1 MRITELLK
9 KESIE
14 LGVKVADKNAAIDK
28 LISLMD
34 AGGRLNSIQGYKE
47 GILARE
53 ALGSTAIGEGIAIPH
68 AKVDAV
74 KEPGLAAMVVPEG
87 VDYEAF
93 DGSLANLIFM
103 IAAPAAGDDV
113 HLQALSRLSTLLMNP
128 GFKESLIGA
137 KDADEFLDIIDKAE
151 NERFGEEEKT
161 QEAENGTEYKKT
173 EKKEADQSD
182 QNASAVNAHYR
193 VLAVTACPTGIAHT
207 YMAAENLE
215 NTGKKLGISLKA
227 ETDGSGGAQN
237 VLTKEEIAAAEAI
250 IVAADKNVEMARFD
264 GKPVIM
270 VPVADGIHKAEA
282 LINQAVSGTV
292 PVYHY
297 SGDVSGAAS
306 EGESD
311 SIGRQIYKHLMNGVS
326 HMLPFVIG
334 GGILIA
340 LAFLLDDYSIDPS
353 NFGKN
358 TPLAAYLKTIGE
370 QAFGMMLPILAGF
383 IAMSIADRPG
393 LAVGLV
399 AGLIAKMGST
409 FANPAGGDV
418 NAGFLGALF
427 AGFAGGYL
435 VLGLKKLFSKLP
447 KSLEGIKPVLLYP
460 VIGIF
465 LAAVVTTFINPYMG
479 MINDGLTH
487 FLNGMGG
494 TSRVMLGM
502 ILGGMM
508 SIDMGG
514 PFNKAA
520 YVFGTAQ
527 LAEGNFEVM
536 ASVMAGGMVP
546 PLAIALC
553 TTFFKKKFTEKERQS
568 GVVNYVMGLS
578 FITEGAIPF
587 AAQDPLRVIP
597 SCLIGSAIA
606 GGSVHGIWLYVKST
620 SRRIIRTAYHR
631 QSGDVSGS
639 SCDRICRWLRDPGNS
654 EKERGRIKYCI
665 FPCIAGESRYILKGV
680 FYSSP
685 AKGRNGRAVFCV
697 RQSMRKI
704 DH

>member
-161 QEAENGTEYKKT
+161 QEAENGAEDKKT

-536 ASVMAGGMVP
+536 AAVMAGGMVP

-587 AAQDPLRVIP
+587 AAQDPLRVIL

-606 GGSVHGIWLYVKST
+606 GGLSMAFGCTLRAPHGGLFVLPTI
-620 SRRIIRTAYHR
+620 
-631 QSGDVSGS
+631 
-639 SCDRICRWLRDPGNS
+639 GNPVMYLAAVVI
-654 EKERGRIKYCI
+654 GAVVGCVIL
-665 FPCIAGESRYILKGV
+665 GILKKNV
-680 FYSSP
+680 EE
-685 AKGRNGRAVFCV
+685 
-697 RQSMRKI
+697 
-704 DH
+704 

>member
-9 KESIE
+9 RESIE
-14 LGVKVADKNAAIDK
+14 LDVAADSKEEAIDK
-28 LISLMD
+28 LVSLMD
-34 AGGRLNSIQGYKE
+34 AGGRLNDKAGYKE

-68 AKVDAV
+68 AKVEAV
-74 KEPGLAAMVVPEG
+74 KEPGLAAMVVKEG

-93 DGSLANLIFM
+93 DGSLAHLLFM
-103 IAAPAAGDDV
+103 IAAPAGGADV
-113 HLQALSRLSTLLMNP
+113 HLEALSRLSTLLMNP
-128 GFKESLIGA
+128 GFKENLITA
-137 KDADEFLDIIDKAE
+137 KDKDEFLKIIDEAE
-151 NERFGEEEKT
+151 VARFGAPEGGETREDDR
-161 QEAENGTEYKKT
+161 AFADLDGDG
-173 EKKEADQSD
+173 EADGGPAGD
-182 QNASAVNAHYR
+182 AVASGKQGGNGRASGNQGGNGRASGNQGGNGKASGGYR

-215 NTGKKLGISLKA
+215 NTGKKLGIALKA

-237 VLTKEEIAAAEAI
+237 VLTREEIAAADAI
-250 IVAADKNVEMARFD
+250 IIAADKNVEMARFD

-270 VPVADGIHKAEA
+270 VPVADGIHKAEE
-282 LINQAVSGTV
+282 LVNRAVSGTV
-292 PVYHY
+292 PVYRHT
-297 SGDVSGAAS
+297 GS
-306 EGESD
+306 EGGSPD
-311 SIGRQIYKHLMNGVS
+311 SGNDSVGRTIYKHLMNGVS

-340 LAFLLDDYSIDPS
+340 LAFLFDDYSINPS

-399 AGLIAKMGST
+399 AGMIAKMGAT

-427 AGFAGGYL
+427 AGFVGGYI
-435 VLGLKKLFSKLP
+435 VVGLRKLFSKLP

-487 FLNGMGG
+487 FLGGMGG
-494 TSRVMLGM
+494 ASRVVLGM
-502 ILGGMM
+502 VLGGMM

-536 ASVMAGGMVP
+536 AAVMAGGMVP
-546 PLAIALC
+546 PIAIALC
-553 TTFFKKKFTEKERQS
+553 TTFFKKKFTAKDRQS
-568 GVVNYVMGLS
+568 GIVNYVMGLS

-597 SCLIGSAIA
+597 SCIIGSALA
-606 GGSVHGIWLYVKST
+606 GGLSMAFGCTLRAPHGGIFVLPT
-620 SRRIIRTAYHR
+620 I
-631 QSGDVSGS
+631 
-639 SCDRICRWLRDPGNS
+639 GNPFMYLAA
-654 EKERGRIKYCI
+654 IV
-665 FPCIAGESRYILKGV
+665 AGAAVGCVILGFLKKNV
-680 FYSSP
+680 
-685 AKGRNGRAVFCV
+685 NE
-697 RQSMRKI
+697 
-704 DH
+704 

>member
-161 QEAENGTEYKKT
+161 QEAENGAEYKKT

-536 ASVMAGGMVP
+536 AAVMAGGMVP

-606 GGSVHGIWLYVKST
+606 GGLSMAFGCTLRAPHGGLFVLPTI
-620 SRRIIRTAYHR
+620 
-631 QSGDVSGS
+631 
-639 SCDRICRWLRDPGNS
+639 GNPVMYLAAVVI
-654 EKERGRIKYCI
+654 GAVVGCVIL
-665 FPCIAGESRYILKGV
+665 GILKKSV
-680 FYSSP
+680 EE
-685 AKGRNGRAVFCV
+685 
-697 RQSMRKI
+697 
-704 DH
+704 

>member
-151 NERFGEEEKT
+151 NERFGEEEKKT
-161 QEAENGTEYKKT
+161 QAAKNGAEDKKT

-536 ASVMAGGMVP
+536 AAVMAGGMVP

-606 GGSVHGIWLYVKST
+606 GGLSMAFGCTLRAPHGGLFVLPTI
-620 SRRIIRTAYHR
+620 
-631 QSGDVSGS
+631 
-639 SCDRICRWLRDPGNS
+639 GNPVMYLAAVVI
-654 EKERGRIKYCI
+654 GAVVGCV
-665 FPCIAGESRYILKGV
+665 ILGV
-680 FYSSP
+680 L
-685 AKGRNGRAVFCV
+685 KKNVEE
-697 RQSMRKI
+697 
-704 DH
+704 

>member
-9 KESIE
+9 QESIGLNQSVSTKE
-14 LGVKVADKNAAIDK
+14 EAIDRMVD
-28 LISLMD
+28 LMA
-34 AGGRLNSIQGYKE
+34 AGGRLKDKAGYKE

-53 ALGSTAIGEGIAIPH
+53 ALGSTGIGGGIAIPH
-68 AKVDAV
+68 AKVEAV
-74 KEPGLAAMVVPEG
+74 KEPGLAAMVVPDG

-93 DGSLANLIFM
+93 DGSLAHILFM
-103 IAAPAAGDDV
+103 IAAPAEGADV
-113 HLQALSRLSTLLMNP
+113 HLEALSRLSTLLMNP
-128 GFKESLIGA
+128 DFMEGLLKAGSKEEFLKVIDEAETARFGA
-137 KDADEFLDIIDKAE
+137 EEKAEENKADAAGGTEAVPAADE
-151 NERFGEEEKT
+151 
-161 QEAENGTEYKKT
+161 
-173 EKKEADQSD
+173 KETSGKQ
-182 QNASAVNAHYR
+182 ASGYR

-207 YMAAENLE
+207 YMAAESLE
-215 NTGKKLGISLKA
+215 NMAKKLGISFKV

-237 VLTKEEIAAAEAI
+237 VLTKEEIASAEAI
-250 IVAADKNVEMARFD
+250 IVAADKNVGMARFN
-264 GKPVIM
+264 GKPVIQ
-270 VPVADGIHKAEA
+270 VPVADGIHKAEE
-282 LINQAVSGTV
+282 LLTRAVSGNV
-292 PVYHY
+292 PVYHHQEEGGE
-297 SGDVSGAAS
+297 SSAS
-306 EGESD
+306 EEGKD
-311 SIGRQIYKHLMNGVS
+311 SIGRTIYKHLMNGVS

-340 LAFLLDDYSIDPS
+340 LAFLFDDYSIDPS

-399 AGLIAKMGST
+399 AGLVAKMGCT

-435 VLGLKKLFSKLP
+435 VLGLRKLFSKLP

-479 MINDGLTH
+479 MINNALSA

-494 TSRVMLGM
+494 TSRIVLGM
-502 ILGGMM
+502 VLGGMM

-546 PLAIALC
+546 PIAIALC

-568 GVVNYVMGLS
+568 GLVNYVMGLS

-597 SCLIGSAIA
+597 SCAIGAAVAGGLSMAFGCTLRAPHGGMFVLPTIGNPFMYLAAVVIGSFVGCVIL
-606 GGSVHGIWLYVKST
+606 GFLKK
-620 SRRIIRTAYHR
+620 
-631 QSGDVSGS
+631 DV
-639 SCDRICRWLRDPGNS
+639 
-654 EKERGRIKYCI
+654 E
-665 FPCIAGESRYILKGV
+665 A
-680 FYSSP
+680 
-685 AKGRNGRAVFCV
+685 
-697 RQSMRKI
+697 
-704 DH
+704 

>member
-151 NERFGEEEKT
+151 NERFGEEEKKT
-161 QEAENGTEYKKT
+161 QAAKNGAEDKKT

-237 VLTKEEIAAAEAI
+237 VLTKEEIVAAEAI

-536 ASVMAGGMVP
+536 AAVMAGGMVP

-568 GVVNYVMGLS
+568 GIVNYVMGLS

-597 SCLIGSAIA
+597 SCLAGAAVA
-606 GGSVHGIWLYVKST
+606 GGLSMAFGCTLRAPHGGLFVLPTI
-620 SRRIIRTAYHR
+620 
-631 QSGDVSGS
+631 
-639 SCDRICRWLRDPGNS
+639 GNPVMYLAAVVI
-654 EKERGRIKYCI
+654 GAVVGCVIL
-665 FPCIAGESRYILKGV
+665 GILKKNV
-680 FYSSP
+680 EE
-685 AKGRNGRAVFCV
+685 
-697 RQSMRKI
+697 
-704 DH
+704 

>member
-161 QEAENGTEYKKT
+161 QEAENGAEYKKT

-227 ETDGSGGAQN
+227 ETDGSSGAQN

-292 PVYHY
+292 PIYHY
-297 SGDVSGAAS
+297 SGEASDAAS
-306 EGESD
+306 EGEND
-311 SIGRQIYKHLMNGVS
+311 SVGRQIYKHLMNGVS

-427 AGFAGGYL
+427 AGFAGGYI

-536 ASVMAGGMVP
+536 AAVMAGGMVP

-568 GVVNYVMGLS
+568 GIVNYVMGLS

-597 SCLIGSAIA
+597 SCLAGAAVA
-606 GGSVHGIWLYVKST
+606 GGLSMAFGCTLRAPHGGLFVLPTI
-620 SRRIIRTAYHR
+620 
-631 QSGDVSGS
+631 
-639 SCDRICRWLRDPGNS
+639 GNPVMYLAAVVI
-654 EKERGRIKYCI
+654 GAVVGCVIL
-665 FPCIAGESRYILKGV
+665 GILKKNV
-680 FYSSP
+680 EE
-685 AKGRNGRAVFCV
+685 
-697 RQSMRKI
+697 
-704 DH
+704 

>member
-9 KESIE
+9 KQSIE
-14 LGVKVADKNAAIDK
+14 LGVKAASKEEAIDR
-28 LISLMD
+28 LIALMD
-34 AGGRLNSIQGYKE
+34 AGGRLNDRAGYKE

-53 ALGSTAIGEGIAIPH
+53 SLGSTAIGEGIAIPH
-68 AKVDAV
+68 AKVEAV
-74 KEPGLAAMVVPEG
+74 KEPGLAAITVPEG

-93 DGSLANLIFM
+93 DGSLSNLIFM
-103 IAAPAAGDDV
+103 IAAPAGGEDV
-113 HLQALSRLSTLLMNP
+113 HLEALSRLSTLLMNP
-128 GFKESLIGA
+128 GFKEALIHAGS
-137 KDADEFLDIIDKAE
+137 KEEFLEVIDQAE
-151 NERFGEEEKT
+151 TERFGKKEKMDEPEKAAEPEKT
-161 QEAENGTEYKKT
+161 GF
-173 EKKEADQSD
+173 
-182 QNASAVNAHYR
+182 R

-237 VLTKEEIAAAEAI
+237 ILTKEEIREAEAI

-270 VPVADGIHKAEA
+270 VPVADGIHKAEE
-282 LINQAVSGTV
+282 LIRRAVSGTV
-292 PVYHY
+292 PVYHHEGGT
-297 SGDVSGAAS
+297 SEAEAEGDK
-306 EGESD
+306 
-311 SIGRQIYKHLMNGVS
+311 SIGRTIYKHLMNGVS

-393 LAVGLV
+393 LAVGMV
-399 AGLIAKMGST
+399 AGMVAKMGCT

-435 VLGLKKLFSKLP
+435 VLGLKKIFSRLP

-460 VIGIF
+460 VLGIF
-465 LAAVVTTFINPYMG
+465 VAAVMTTLINPYMG

-494 TSRVMLGM
+494 ASRIVLGM
-502 ILGGMM
+502 VLGAMM

-536 ASVMAGGMVP
+536 AAVMAGGMVP
-546 PLAIALC
+546 PITIALC

-568 GVVNYVMGLS
+568 GVVNYIMGLS

-597 SCLIGSAIA
+597 ACGIGAAAAGGLSMAFGCTLRAPHGGIFVLPTIGNPLMYLAAVMGGAVAGCLILG
-606 GGSVHGIWLYVKST
+606 L
-620 SRRIIRTAYHR
+620 
-631 QSGDVSGS
+631 
-639 SCDRICRWLRDPGNS
+639 
-654 EKERGRIKYCI
+654 
-665 FPCIAGESRYILKGV
+665 LK
-680 FYSSP
+680 
-685 AKGRNGRAVFCV
+685 KNTEE
-697 RQSMRKI
+697 
-704 DH
+704 

>member
-9 KESIE
+9 PESIGLNVSVSTKE
-14 LGVKVADKNAAIDK
+14 EAIDR
-28 LISLMD
+28 LVALMD
-34 AGGRLNSIQGYKE
+34 AGGRLKDKVGYKE

-53 ALGSTAIGEGIAIPH
+53 ALGSTGIGGGIAIPH
-68 AKVDAV
+68 AKVEAV
-74 KEPGLAAMVVPEG
+74 KEPGLAAMVVPDG

-93 DGSLANLIFM
+93 DGSLANILFM
-103 IAAPAAGDDV
+103 IAAPAEGADV
-113 HLQALSRLSTLLMNP
+113 HLEALSRLSTLLMNP
-128 GFKESLIGA
+128 DFMEGLLLAKSKEEFLKVIDDAETARFGA
-137 KDADEFLDIIDKAE
+137 K
-151 NERFGEEEKT
+151 EEKGQDQAAAGSET
-161 QEAENGTEYKKT
+161 AGTKASSVNDAAAKT
-173 EKKEADQSD
+173 SG
-182 QNASAVNAHYR
+182 YR

-207 YMAAENLE
+207 YMAAESIE
-215 NTGKKLGISLKA
+215 NMAKKLGITCKV

-237 VLTKEEIAAAEAI
+237 VLTKEEIEAAEAI
-250 IVAADKNVEMARFD
+250 IVAADKNVGMARFN
-264 GKPVIM
+264 GKPVIQ
-270 VPVADGIHKAEA
+270 VPVADGIHKAEELLTRA
-282 LINQAVSGTV
+282 TSGSV
-292 PVYHY
+292 PVYHHQEDG
-297 SGDVSGAAS
+297 SESSAS
-306 EGESD
+306 EEGKD
-311 SIGRQIYKHLMNGVS
+311 SIGRTIYKHLMNGVS

-340 LAFLLDDYSIDPS
+340 IAFLLDDYSIDPS

-358 TPLAAYLKTIGE
+358 TPIAAYFKTIGE

-399 AGLIAKMGST
+399 AGLVAKMGCT
-409 FANPAGGDV
+409 FSNPAGGDV

-427 AGFAGGYL
+427 AGFAAGYL
-435 VLGLKKLFSKLP
+435 VLGLKKVFSKLP

-465 LAAVVTTFINPYMG
+465 LAAVITTFINPYMG
-479 MINDGLTH
+479 MINNALTS

-494 TSRVMLGM
+494 TSRIVLGM

-536 ASVMAGGMVP
+536 AAVMAGGMVP
-546 PLAIALC
+546 PIAIALC

-568 GVVNYVMGLS
+568 GVVNYIMGLS

-597 SCLIGSAIA
+597 SCAIGAAIA
-606 GGSVHGIWLYVKST
+606 GGLSMAFGCTLRAPHGGMFVLPTIGNPLMYLAAVVIGSIVGCVILGLIKK
-620 SRRIIRTAYHR
+620 
-631 QSGDVSGS
+631 DV
-639 SCDRICRWLRDPGNS
+639 
-654 EKERGRIKYCI
+654 E
-665 FPCIAGESRYILKGV
+665 A
-680 FYSSP
+680 
-685 AKGRNGRAVFCV
+685 
-697 RQSMRKI
+697 
-704 DH
+704 

>member
-9 KESIE
+9 SESIE
-14 LGVKVADKNAAIDK
+14 LGVKVLGKEEAIDR
-28 LISLMD
+28 LVSLMD
-34 AGGRLNSIQGYKE
+34 AGGRLKDTAGYKE

-68 AKVDAV
+68 AKVEAV

-87 VDYEAF
+87 VDYDAF
-93 DGSLANLIFM
+93 DGSLANLLFM
-103 IAAPAAGDDV
+103 IAAPAEGADV
-113 HLQALSRLSTLLMNP
+113 HLEALSRLSTLLMNP
-128 GFKESLIGA
+128 GFKEGLMGA
-137 KDADEFLDIIDKAE
+137 ADKDEFLRIIDEAE
-151 NERFGEEEKT
+151 VERFGALEGEAGQDAKADAKMSAKT
-161 QEAENGTEYKKT
+161 DAKAGAKTDAQAGAEAG
-173 EKKEADQSD
+173 S
-182 QNASAVNAHYR
+182 SSGYR

-215 NTGKKLGISLKA
+215 NTGKKLGIALKA

-237 VLTKEEIAAAEAI
+237 VLTREEIAAADAI
-250 IVAADKNVEMARFD
+250 IIAADKNVEMARFD

-270 VPVADGIHKAEA
+270 VPVADGIHKAEE
-282 LINQAVSGTV
+282 LIKRAVDGTV
-292 PVYHY
+292 PVYHHI
-297 SGDVSGAAS
+297 GAAGGESVS
-306 EGESD
+306 EGND
-311 SIGRQIYKHLMNGVS
+311 SIGRTIYKHLMNGVS

-340 LAFLLDDYSIDPS
+340 LAFLFDDYSINPA

-358 TPLAAYLKTIGE
+358 TPLAAYLKTVGE

-427 AGFAGGYL
+427 AGFVGGYI
-435 VLGLKKLFSKLP
+435 VAGLRKLFSKLP

-479 MINDGLTH
+479 MINDGLTR

-494 TSRVMLGM
+494 TSRIVLGM
-502 ILGGMM
+502 ALGAMM

-536 ASVMAGGMVP
+536 AAVMAGGMVP
-546 PLAIALC
+546 PIAIALC
-553 TTFFKKKFTEKERQS
+553 TTFFKKKFTAKERQS
-568 GVVNYVMGLS
+568 GIVNYVMGLS

-597 SCLIGSAIA
+597 SCIIGSAIA
-606 GGSVHGIWLYVKST
+606 GGLSMAFGCTLRAPHGGIFVLPT
-620 SRRIIRTAYHR
+620 I
-631 QSGDVSGS
+631 
-639 SCDRICRWLRDPGNS
+639 GNS
-654 EKERGRIKYCI
+654 FMYLAAVVVGAA
-665 FPCIAGESRYILKGV
+665 AGCVILGMLK
-680 FYSSP
+680 
-685 AKGRNGRAVFCV
+685 KNAVE
-697 RQSMRKI
+697 
-704 DH
+704 

>member
-14 LGVKVADKNAAIDK
+14 LGVKVSDKEEAIDR
-28 LISLMD
+28 LVSLMD
-34 AGGRLNSIQGYKE
+34 AGGRLKDTAGYKE

-68 AKVDAV
+68 AKVEAV

-87 VDYEAF
+87 VDYDAF
-93 DGSLANLIFM
+93 DGSLANLLFM
-103 IAAPAAGDDV
+103 IAAPAEGADV
-113 HLQALSRLSTLLMNP
+113 HLEALSRLSTLLMNP
-128 GFKESLIGA
+128 GFKEGLIGA
-137 KDADEFLDIIDKAE
+137 EDKDEFLRIIDEAE
-151 NERFGEEEKT
+151 VERFGAPEGETGQNAKED
-161 QEAENGTEYKKT
+161 AETGAKAGAKAQAGA
-173 EKKEADQSD
+173 EADTS
-182 QNASAVNAHYR
+182 SGYR

-215 NTGKKLGISLKA
+215 NTGKKLGIALKA

-237 VLTKEEIAAAEAI
+237 VLTREEIAAADAI
-250 IVAADKNVEMARFD
+250 IIAADKNVEMARFD

-270 VPVADGIHKAEA
+270 VPVADGIHKAEE
-282 LINQAVSGTV
+282 LIKRAVDGTV
-292 PVYHY
+292 PVYHHT
-297 SGDVSGAAS
+297 GAAGGES
-306 EGESD
+306 VPEGSD
-311 SIGRQIYKHLMNGVS
+311 SIGRTIYKHLMNGVS

-340 LAFLLDDYSIDPS
+340 LAFLFDDYSINPA

-358 TPLAAYLKTIGE
+358 TPLAAYLKTVGE

-399 AGLIAKMGST
+399 AGLIAKTGAT

-427 AGFAGGYL
+427 AGFVGGYI
-435 VLGLKKLFSKLP
+435 VAGLRKLFSRLP

-465 LAAVVTTFINPYMG
+465 LAAVVTTFVNPYMG

-494 TSRVMLGM
+494 VSRIVLGM
-502 ILGGMM
+502 VLGGMM

-536 ASVMAGGMVP
+536 AAVMAGGMVP
-546 PLAIALC
+546 PIAIALC
-553 TTFFKKKFTEKERQS
+553 TSFFKKKFTAKERQS
-568 GVVNYVMGLS
+568 GIVNYVMGLS

-597 SCLIGSAIA
+597 SCIIGSAIA
-606 GGSVHGIWLYVKST
+606 GGLSMAFGCTLRAPHGGIFVLPT
-620 SRRIIRTAYHR
+620 I
-631 QSGDVSGS
+631 
-639 SCDRICRWLRDPGNS
+639 GNPFMYLAAVVV
-654 EKERGRIKYCI
+654 GAA
-665 FPCIAGESRYILKGV
+665 AGCVILGMLKKN
-680 FYSSP
+680 
-685 AKGRNGRAVFCV
+685 AEE
-697 RQSMRKI
+697 
-704 DH
+704 